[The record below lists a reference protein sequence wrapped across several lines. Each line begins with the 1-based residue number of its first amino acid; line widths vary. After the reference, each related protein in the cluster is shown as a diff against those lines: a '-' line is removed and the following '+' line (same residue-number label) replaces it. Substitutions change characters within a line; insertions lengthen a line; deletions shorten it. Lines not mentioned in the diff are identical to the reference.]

1 MATGAVAAVAA
12 EAAAATDA
20 ARAGNLAPMHSI
32 PPLHLIA
39 AFDAVMQWRSFQ
51 KAADALSLSA
61 STVSHRV
68 RELEKTLGVPLF
80 TRSTRSVAPT
90 PEGLHLH
97 QQTKAALQ
105 ALQDTFAGYAHQ
117 QRSVVRIS
125 ALPSF
130 ARLRLV
136 PALAQLQL
144 QATGQAP
151 GIEIHASTDLADV
164 DQGDADIA
172 IRFARA
178 RPQAHHCEKLLDD
191 VWFPVAAPG
200 YLQRLDTP
208 AGERAL
214 RKGTL
219 LTHTRQPWQPWL
231 AQAGIRLAAA
241 QRGMTFTDT
250 ALLIDAALAEQ
261 GIALARQSLV
271 HDLLASGA
279 LVRLSDV
286 ALPAEQ
292 SYYMLASERTVIT
305 PRGQAV
311 MDWIRQLAR
320 QGNAAP

>member
-12 EAAAATDA
+12 VVAAATDA

-68 RELEKTLGVPLF
+68 RELEKTLGVALF

-136 PALAQLQL
+136 PALAQLQ
-144 QATGQAP
+144 ATGQAP
-151 GIEIHASTDLADV
+151 GIEIQASTDLADV

-178 RPQAHHCEKLLDD
+178 RPHAHHCEKLLDD

-200 YLQRLDTP
+200 YLRRLDVP
-208 AGERAL
+208 ASEPAL

-241 QRGMTFTDT
+241 QHAMTFTDT

-292 SYYMLASERTVIT
+292 SYYLFASERTVIT

>member
-1 MATGAVAAVAA
+1 
-12 EAAAATDA
+12 
-20 ARAGNLAPMHSI
+20 MHSI

-136 PALAQLQL
+136 PSLAGRCIEATDRMRAGAGRRHGKQLTQGL
-144 QATGQAP
+144 SCNEEKPPRLNTLPLRLRTIAQQRRATAQQSHRSPMRPRPPLCYA
-151 GIEIHASTDLADV
+151 IHST
-164 DQGDADIA
+164 
-172 IRFARA
+172 
-178 RPQAHHCEKLLDD
+178 
-191 VWFPVAAPG
+191 
-200 YLQRLDTP
+200 
-208 AGERAL
+208 L
-214 RKGTL
+214 RT
-219 LTHTRQPWQPWL
+219 
-231 AQAGIRLAAA
+231 
-241 QRGMTFTDT
+241 
-250 ALLIDAALAEQ
+250 
-261 GIALARQSLV
+261 
-271 HDLLASGA
+271 
-279 LVRLSDV
+279 
-286 ALPAEQ
+286 
-292 SYYMLASERTVIT
+292 
-305 PRGQAV
+305 
-311 MDWIRQLAR
+311 
-320 QGNAAP
+320 